1 MIFFFDV
8 MKLVERKICFVDN
21 FVIRIV
27 NSGVLILIFFVCVG
41 FILLVFVGDV
51 DVDVIRV
58 LDVCVVIIVF
68 FKVKDFEVLIFIVFV
83 GSDVVDKFV
92 VCVIVIVDDVIL
104 FVFRVVIF
112 IVLGGFMEEVE
123 LQFCIELLLGVCEE
137 LVDIEEFV
145 GDDDVMF
152 DKDIVGIVV
161 VMFI

>member
-68 FKVKDFEVLIFIVFV
+68 FKVKDFEVLIFIFFV
-83 GSDVVDKFV
+83 GSDVDKFV
-92 VCVIVIVDDVIL
+92 VCVVVIVDDVIL

-112 IVLGGFMEEVE
+112 IVLESFMEEVE
-123 LQFCIELLLGVCEE
+123 LQFCVELLLGVCEE
-137 LVDIEEFV
+137 QVDVEEFV

-152 DKDIVGIVV
+152 DKDIVV

>member
-8 MKLVERKICFVDN
+8 MRLVERKIFVVDN

-27 NSGVLILIFFVCVG
+27 NSGVLILIIFVCVG

-68 FKVKDFEVLIFIVFV
+68 FEVKDFEVLIFIFFV
-83 GSDVVDKFV
+83 GSDVDKFV
-92 VCVIVIVDDVIL
+92 VCVVVIVDDVIL

-112 IVLGGFMEEVE
+112 IVLESFMEEVE
-123 LQFCIELLLGVCEE
+123 LQFCVELLLGVCEE
-137 LVDIEEFV
+137 QVDVEEFV

-152 DKDIVGIVV
+152 DKDIVV

>member
-8 MKLVERKICFVDN
+8 MRLVERKIFVVDN

-27 NSGVLILIFFVCVG
+27 NSGVLILIIFVCVG

-68 FKVKDFEVLIFIVFV
+68 FEVKDFEVLIFIFFV
-83 GSDVVDKFV
+83 GSDVDKFV
-92 VCVIVIVDDVIL
+92 VCVVVIVDDVIL

-112 IVLGGFMEEVE
+112 IVLESFMEEVE
-123 LQFCIELLLGVCEE
+123 LQFCVELLLGVCEE
-137 LVDIEEFV
+137 QVDVEEFV

-152 DKDIVGIVV
+152 VKDIVV